1 MYYYCL
7 FIKMYKYNINPF
19 TIKLHIIT
27 VLYKYRN
34 MKMQKNG
41 NASNVHGASEQ
52 CAQYQTP
59 LGSKKMSS
67 E

>member
-1 MYYYCL
+1 
-7 FIKMYKYNINPF
+7 
-19 TIKLHIIT
+19 
-27 VLYKYRN
+27 

-41 NASNVHGASEQ
+41 NVNIVHGAAEQ